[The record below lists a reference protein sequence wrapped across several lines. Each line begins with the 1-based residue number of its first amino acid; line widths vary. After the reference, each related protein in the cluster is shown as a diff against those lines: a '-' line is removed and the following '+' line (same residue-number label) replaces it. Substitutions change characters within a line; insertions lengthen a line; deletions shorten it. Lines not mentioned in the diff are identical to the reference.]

1 MVSEPPGEARPC
13 AQVGDLRQPSIDF
26 LLREV
31 RRARADGDA
40 ERARPQWE
48 ACVIRA
54 TARVRA
60 VVASYRTINGDPI
73 PRDDRE
79 WVVNDALERA
89 CRRMIHTL
97 DSLTE
102 PSFLAAMAGC
112 AENACR
118 DQIRRIG
125 QVERGIAHSLDDP
138 DRPEPVAAAEQR
150 RTDDEAAFEAA
161 HRVATALER
170 MASAS
175 RRRAV
180 ELREQGY
187 EYDEIADAL
196 DVSVDNAY
204 QLVSRGK
211 RDLRELMER

>member
-1 MVSEPPGEARPC
+1 MGRE
-13 AQVGDLRQPSIDF
+13 PSIDF

-31 RRARADGDA
+31 ARARATGDV
-40 ERARPQWE
+40 ERARPAWE
-48 ACVIRA
+48 ACVFRA

-60 VVASYRTINGDPI
+60 VVSAYRTTRGDPI

-79 WVVNDALERA
+79 AVVNDALERA

-97 DSLTE
+97 DALNET
-102 PSFLAAMAGC
+102 SFLAAMAGC

-118 DQIRRIG
+118 DQIRRVG
-125 QVERGIAHSLDDP
+125 QVERGTAHSLDDP
-138 DRPEPVAAAEQR
+138 DRPEPVREAER
-150 RTDDEAAFEAA
+150 RRLDDEAAFEAA

-170 MASAS
+170 MENHD

-187 EYDEIADAL
+187 EYEEIAAAL
-196 DVSVDNAY
+196 DVSRTNAY

>member
-1 MVSEPPGEARPC
+1 
-13 AQVGDLRQPSIDF
+13 
-26 LLREV
+26 
-31 RRARADGDA
+31 
-40 ERARPQWE
+40 
-48 ACVIRA
+48 
-54 TARVRA
+54 VRA
-60 VVASYRTINGDPI
+60 VVSAYRTTHGDPI

-79 WVVNDALERA
+79 AVVNDALERA

-97 DSLTE
+97 EALNET
-102 PSFLAAMAGC
+102 SFLAAMAGC

-125 QVERGIAHSLDDP
+125 QVERGTAHSLDDP
-138 DRPEPVAAAEQR
+138 DRPEPVREAER
-150 RTDDEAAFEAA
+150 RRLDDEAAFEAA
-161 HRVATALER
+161 HRIATALER
-170 MASAS
+170 MANHA

-187 EYDEIADAL
+187 EYEEIAAAL
-196 DVSVDNAY
+196 DVSRDNAY

>member
-1 MVSEPPGEARPC
+1 VVTGQRT
-13 AQVGDLRQPSIDF
+13 PSIDF

-31 RRARADGDA
+31 ARARAAGDV

-48 ACVIRA
+48 ACVFRA
-54 TARVRA
+54 TARVRR
-60 VVASYRTINGDPI
+60 VVAAYRTVNGDPI
-73 PRDDRE
+73 PLHDRE

-125 QVERGIAHSLDDP
+125 QVERGTAHSLDDP
-138 DRPEPVAAAEQR
+138 DRPEPVREAER
-150 RTDDEAAFEAA
+150 RRLDDEAAFEAA
-161 HRVATALER
+161 HRVASALER
-170 MASAS
+170 MASSA

-187 EYDEIADAL
+187 EYDEIAGAL